1 MAKDTSNNIKIHF
14 RAEGEQELT
23 NAIKVL
29 SAATT
34 QLKNSQM
41 QLARSMGLT
50 EKERKKSI
58 ASGQLALRNQRN
70 MNQAVSQGS
79 MTFSVFRSKLLL
91 ASFAV
96 GLVGDS
102 VGRLVRA
109 FAEQESSEKRI
120 EAALES
126 TGNISGLTAK
136 QIREMT
142 ARLEDVGVIGDEVN
156 NKVAS
161 LLLTFTNIRGEAFE
175 RTMIAANNMAISISG
190 GIPTFEQLKSSA
202 LQLGKALQDPAG
214 QLGALSRSGF
224 TFTGTQ
230 KEMIKS
236 LVSQNKLMEAQS
248 IILDAADT
256 QFGKLNETMAKTVDG
271 AYAQMNNASGTLA
284 ENIGKALAPA
294 TIELVKSLKELFKD
308 LSSNTRQIVVVTKT
322 IIDLAAAFAFLKTA
336 LALANRQSKLMLA
349 LNAALRPQTLLVSGA
364 AFLAAKGFYELNDAM
379 TDDIKS
385 GDDLDNV
392 FKKIATSQNNAEKQI
407 DKTTQK
413 IQKQS
418 LEMKIANE
426 LTIANINIENSALL
440 QLTSEQI
447 KQFEQKRREL
457 LINQELLKLSKEEQR
472 TKRDNIEALVDSRIA
487 YETYIS
493 KIREYVKVAKEQNA
507 QDKLQDS
514 MQKAIIENQNSSI
527 TNTAKLIAIRSGD
540 KSEVK
545 RIDNIVEL
553 NKRLVAVTGQSQ
565 DLELLFESGMGLQ
578 DMSNVMFQSNSQFDK
593 MVQLMIESIL
603 TGKDLDEELNKV
615 KDTLKAISNEPTPF
629 EKFQEEATL
638 ALTAFQGFSQSYSQ
652 LVDERMNRE
661 LEALKTTRDYEQASQ
676 EEREN
681 MENRV
686 EQRFR
691 SQRRKAFKIEK
702 ASNLAQATMDV
713 SAAIAEALKK
723 GPAFAAFVGALGAA
737 QIAAIAAQ
745 PAPRFAT
752 GGSFI
757 TSGPTNMLVGE
768 SGAERVTVQP
778 LGGRNARQS
787 SGSVQN
793 ININVS
799 APLVDETILDVIIP
813 KIEEAGKLNIA

>member
-41 QLARSMGLT
+41 QLAHSMGLT

-120 EAALES
+120 DAALES
-126 TGNISGLTAK
+126 TGNISGLTGK

-224 TFTGTQ
+224 TFSGTQ
-230 KEMIKS
+230 KEMIKN
-236 LVSQNKLMEAQS
+236 LVSQNKLLEAQN

-256 QFGKLNETMAKTVDG
+256 QFGGLNETMAKTVDG
-271 AYAQMNNASGTLA
+271 AYAQMSNAAGTLA
-284 ENIGKALAPA
+284 ENIGQVLAPA
-294 TIELVKSLKELFKD
+294 TVEFVNSLTELFKN

-322 IIDLAAAFAFLKTA
+322 IIDLAAAFAVYKTA
-336 LALANRQSKLMLA
+336 LALANKQSKLMLA

-364 AFLAAKGFYELNDAM
+364 TFLAAKAFYELNDAM
-379 TDDIKS
+379 TDDVES
-385 GDDLDNV
+385 GEDLNNV

-418 LEMKIANE
+418 LDTKIANE
-426 LTIANINIENSALL
+426 LTIANINIENASLL
-440 QLTSEQI
+440 QLTKEQI
-447 KQFEQKRREL
+447 RQFEQKRREL
-457 LINQELLKLSKEEQR
+457 LINQELLKLSKEDQKS
-472 TKRDNIEALVDSRIA
+472 KRENIEALIDSRIA
-487 YETYIS
+487 YEAYIS
-493 KIREYVKVAKEQNA
+493 KIKNYVKVAKEQNT
-507 QDKLQDS
+507 QDKLQES
-514 MQKAIIENQNSSI
+514 IQKAIVANQNESI
-527 TNTAKLIAIRSGD
+527 VNTAKLIAVRSGD
-540 KSEVK
+540 KAEVK

-553 NKRLVAVTGQSQ
+553 NKRLMAVTGTSQ

-578 DMSNVMFQSNSQFDK
+578 DMSDVMFQSNSQFDK

-603 TGKDLDEELNKV
+603 TGKDLDDELKKV

-702 ASNLAQATMDV
+702 ASNLAQAAMDV

-778 LGGRNARQS
+778 LGGKSARQT
-787 SGSVQN
+787 SGRVQN

>member
-41 QLARSMGLT
+41 QLAHSMGLT

-120 EAALES
+120 DAALES
-126 TGNISGLTAK
+126 TGNISGLTGK

-224 TFTGTQ
+224 TFSGTQ
-230 KEMIKS
+230 KEMIKN
-236 LVSQNKLMEAQS
+236 LVSQNKLLEAQN

-256 QFGKLNETMAKTVDG
+256 QFGGLNETMAKTVDG
-271 AYAQMNNASGTLA
+271 AYAQMSNAAGTLA
-284 ENIGKALAPA
+284 ENIGQVLAPA
-294 TIELVKSLKELFKD
+294 TVEFVNSLTELFKN

-322 IIDLAAAFAFLKTA
+322 IIDLAAAFAVYKTA
-336 LALANRQSKLMLA
+336 LALANKQSKLMLA

-364 AFLAAKGFYELNDAM
+364 TFLAAKAFYELNDAM
-379 TDDIKS
+379 TDDVES
-385 GDDLDNV
+385 GEDLNNV

-418 LEMKIANE
+418 LDMKIANE
-426 LTIANINIENSALL
+426 LTIANINIENASLL
-440 QLTSEQI
+440 QLTKEQI
-447 KQFEQKRREL
+447 RQFEQKRREL
-457 LINQELLKLSKEEQR
+457 LINQELLKLSKEDQKS
-472 TKRDNIEALVDSRIA
+472 KRENIEALIDSRIA
-487 YETYIS
+487 YEAYIS
-493 KIREYVKVAKEQNA
+493 KIKNYLKVAKEQNT
-507 QDKLQDS
+507 QDKLQES
-514 MQKAIIENQNSSI
+514 IQKAIVANQNESI
-527 TNTAKLIAIRSGD
+527 VNTAKLIAVRSGD
-540 KSEVK
+540 KAEVK

-553 NKRLVAVTGQSQ
+553 NKRLMAVTGTSQ

-578 DMSNVMFQSNSQFDK
+578 DMSDVMFQSNSQFDK

-603 TGKDLDEELNKV
+603 TGKDLDDELKKV

-702 ASNLAQATMDV
+702 ASNLAQAAMDV

-778 LGGRNARQS
+778 LGGKSARQT
-787 SGSVQN
+787 SGRVQN

>member
-41 QLARSMGLT
+41 QLAQSMGLT

-91 ASFAV
+91 ASFAI

-322 IIDLAAAFAFLKTA
+322 IIDLAAAFAIYKTA
-336 LALANRQSKLMLA
+336 LALANKQSKLMLA

-507 QDKLQDS
+507 QDKLQES
-514 MQKAIIENQNSSI
+514 IQKAIVQNQNDSI
-527 TNTAKLIAIRSGD
+527 INTAKLIAVRAGD

-578 DMSNVMFQSNSQFDK
+578 DMSDVMFQSNSQFDK

-615 KDTLKAISNEPTPF
+615 KDTLKAIANEPTPF

-757 TSGPTNMLVGE
+757 TSGPTQMLVGE

>member
-41 QLARSMGLT
+41 QLAHSMGLT

-120 EAALES
+120 DAALES
-126 TGNISGLTAK
+126 TGNISGLTGK

-224 TFTGTQ
+224 TFSGTQ
-230 KEMIKS
+230 KEMIKN
-236 LVSQNKLMEAQS
+236 LVSQNKLLEAQN

-256 QFGKLNETMAKTVDG
+256 QFGGLNETMAKTVDG
-271 AYAQMNNASGTLA
+271 AYAQMSNAAGTLA
-284 ENIGKALAPA
+284 ENIGQVLAPA
-294 TIELVKSLKELFKD
+294 TVEFVNSLTELFKN

-322 IIDLAAAFAFLKTA
+322 VIDLAAAFAVYKTA
-336 LALANRQSKLMLA
+336 LALANKQSKLMLA

-364 AFLAAKGFYELNDAM
+364 TFLAAKAFYELNDAM
-379 TDDIKS
+379 TDDVES
-385 GDDLDNV
+385 GEDLNNV

-418 LEMKIANE
+418 LDMKIANE
-426 LTIANINIENSALL
+426 LTIANINIENASLL
-440 QLTSEQI
+440 QLTKEQI
-447 KQFEQKRREL
+447 RQFEQKRREL
-457 LINQELLKLSKEEQR
+457 LINQELLKLSKEDQKS
-472 TKRDNIEALVDSRIA
+472 KRENIEALIDSRIA
-487 YETYIS
+487 YEAYIS
-493 KIREYVKVAKEQNA
+493 KIKNYVKVAKEQNT
-507 QDKLQDS
+507 QDKLQES
-514 MQKAIIENQNSSI
+514 IQKAIVANQNESI
-527 TNTAKLIAIRSGD
+527 VNTAKLIAVRSGD
-540 KSEVK
+540 KAEVK

-553 NKRLVAVTGQSQ
+553 NKRLMAVTGTSQ

-578 DMSNVMFQSNSQFDK
+578 DMSDVMFQSNSQFDK

-603 TGKDLDEELNKV
+603 TGKDLDDELKKV

-702 ASNLAQATMDV
+702 ASNLAQAAMDV

-778 LGGRNARQS
+778 LGGKSARQT
-787 SGSVQN
+787 SGRVQN